1 MGRAPTLQPRVC
13 RDLPVSCALQ
23 CACHK
28 SSRCAS
34 LLRARAPRVEQRG
47 QIGGVD
53 VSIGHEIEAGQARR
67 GTPCVENLRE
77 VGRVDETVLIEVS
90 RARGETALADVEDAV
105 AVAVDGPTRR
115 RRANIQELRLITT
128 TPAFIPTMIIHLHCC
143 VRDKFNPSTTAS
155 ITRFTAAVNRAAPSD
170 RAASRDPPR

>member
-1 MGRAPTLQPRVC
+1 MRAP
-13 RDLPVSCALQ
+13 S
-23 CACHK
+23 
-28 SSRCAS
+28 
-34 LLRARAPRVEQRG
+34 LRARSPRVEEHCE
-47 QIGGVD
+47 ITAVD
-53 VSIGHEIEAGQARR
+53 DSIWDEIKSWQTWR

-77 VGRVDETVLIEVS
+77 VGSVDGAVLIEVS
-90 RARGETALADVEDAV
+90 RACEQSALADVEDAV